1 MPPKKHSDLSA
12 SKAHRWIA
20 CPPSLKLEEQF
31 PDSTSEYAAEG
42 TEAHDLAEI
51 KALYA
56 LGKIDDDEYRA
67 RRQAFKETAK
77 YFNAEMEDTTT
88 AYAKLAAAIAAAD
101 DDFHY
106 TDLEVRVDYSKY
118 AKGGFGTAD
127 FICVGA
133 GEIIIMDFKYGK
145 GVRVSAEDNEQMK
158 LYALGVLT
166 KFDIL
171 FDFDKVRMIIFQ
183 PRLSMTPS
191 QATMTAGE
199 LKQWG
204 TKVVKP
210 AAALALNG
218 EGEFNPSEKACKF
231 CKAKG
236 TCRARAQKNLKAFD
250 EAVDPALLSLDEVG
264 EVLANAADIKAWLK
278 DLEKVATEAL
288 LERKPVAG
296 WKLVEGRSNRKYADE
311 RAVISK
317 LLASGLS
324 PDVIFERKLLPLT
337 TLEKTIGKTQVG
349 EILGESIIK
358 PPGKPSLAPASD
370 PAPEYSPDD
379 EVLAAFD
386 D

>member
-1 MPPKKHSDLSA
+1 MPPKKHSNLSA
-12 SKAHRWIA
+12 SKAHRWIL

-31 PDSTSEYAAEG
+31 PDTTSEYAAEG

-51 KALYA
+51 KALYI
-56 LGKIDDDEYRA
+56 LGKISEEEFTVRFN
-67 RRQAFKETAK
+67 AFKESSK
-77 YFNAEMEDTTT
+77 YYNEEMNEATS
-88 AYAKLAAAIAAAD
+88 AYAKLAASIAASGD
-101 DDFHY
+101 GFHY

-127 FICVGA
+127 FICVSA

-166 KFDIL
+166 KYDIL

-183 PRLSMTPS
+183 PRLSMNPS
-191 QATMTAGE
+191 EAAMTAGE
-199 LKQWG
+199 LKEWG
-204 TKVVKP
+204 AKVVKP

-218 EGEFNPSEKACKF
+218 EGEFAPSEKACKF

-236 TCRARAQKNLKAFD
+236 VCRARAEKNLAAFD
-250 EAVDPALLSLDEVG
+250 EAVDPALLTLDEVG
-264 EVLANAADIKAWLK
+264 AALAKAADIKAWLK

-288 LERKPVAG
+288 LESKPVVG
-296 WKLVEGRSNRKYADE
+296 WKLVEGRSNRKYANEMIIVD
-311 RAVISK
+311 K
-317 LLASGLS
+317 LMTAGVPSAE
-324 PDVIFERKLLPLT
+324 IFEQTLLPLT
-337 TLEKTIGKTQVG
+337 SLEKRLGKAKVA

-358 PPGKPSLAPASD
+358 PRGKPSLAPASD
-370 PAPEYSPDD
+370 PAPEYRPDD